1 VGNARLVLARDLS
14 LVKDTVM
21 LQQVGSQKE
30 IQGSCQKD
38 RCILS
43 RIT

>member
-1 VGNARLVLARDLS
+1 VGNARLVLVTDLF

-30 IQGSCQKD
+30 IQGSCQSDMCLLSK
-38 RCILS
+38 IL
-43 RIT
+43 